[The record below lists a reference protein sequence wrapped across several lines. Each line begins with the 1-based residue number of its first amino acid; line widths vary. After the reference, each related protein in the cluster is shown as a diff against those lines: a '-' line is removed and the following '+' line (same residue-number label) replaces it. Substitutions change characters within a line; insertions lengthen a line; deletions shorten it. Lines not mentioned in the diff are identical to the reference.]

1 MKLSRREWLI
11 GAGAFAMSA
20 PAIAPAPAPAVLA
33 QSDKLIPNTR
43 GGYRF
48 LPGVPF
54 LSLAALASNGFEIVR
69 ATLRRPR
76 PLPEGLTA
84 IEKYLPEVGR
94 PMHALC
100 GPELRSGHQTTRAE
114 FAAFNSAYIERL
126 RKAGLLVGD
135 SVPMTRTNVA
145 MAGIDQHQIY
155 AFSYTVP
162 LSRTEPKPSP
172 TFVVAAVAEVRNLA
186 FRPEAGR
193 TFVAGEVVAAGD
205 TSLEGLRQKT
215 VFVLEE
221 LEGRLRLLGLRWGDV
236 TGTQLYTVYDIQPLM
251 ASLILPKL
259 GEAGRMGVQWYHAQP
274 PVVGSEVEVDVRAT
288 RMELTVNI

>member
-11 GAGAFAMSA
+11 GSGAFAMSA
-20 PAIAPAPAPAVLA
+20 PAFAPAPALAVLA
-33 QSDKLIPNTR
+33 QGDKLIPNTR

-54 LSLAALASNGFEIVR
+54 LSLAALPSDGFEIVR

-76 PLPEGLTA
+76 PLSEGLTA

-94 PMHALC
+94 PLHALC
-100 GPELRSGHQTTRAE
+100 GLELRSGHQTTRAE
-114 FAAFNSAYIERL
+114 FAAFNSAYIERM
-126 RKAGLLVGD
+126 RMAGLLVGD

-145 MAGIDQHQIY
+145 MAGMGEHQIY

-162 LSRTEPKPSP
+162 LSRSEPKPSP

-186 FRPEAGR
+186 SRP
-193 TFVAGEVVAAGD
+193 EVVAAGD

-215 VFVLEE
+215 AFVLEE
-221 LEGRLRLLGLRWGDV
+221 LEGRLRLLGLRLGDV
-236 TGTQLYTVYDIQPLM
+236 TGTALYTVYDIHPLM

-259 GEAGRMGVQWYHAQP
+259 SEAARIGVQWYHAQP
-274 PVVGSEVEVDVRAT
+274 PVVGSEIEVDVRAT
-288 RMELTVNI
+288 RMELTINI